1 MNSVMENSSVVIIAK
16 DFNLSILKPLWLM
29 NNKIF
34 RPEELEG
41 DIMVTPPAVQIR
53 SANFQFMAL
62 PDRLQISATRPYGNA
77 QSDINRICGGIVKAL
92 PHTPF
97 TAIGLNF
104 HYLGAPESRGA
115 FASWEKDLFASA
127 VAREIEGSQA
137 ENARFGSYLS
147 FDTIGMRLK
156 IDIKPTN
163 AGGSIV
169 DLCSSWDSG
178 QELIRMHFNYHTD
191 VTNTDTPAKT
201 VVDSLAKWEEAL
213 AMSTG
218 LVENICK

>member
-1 MNSVMENSSVVIIAK
+1 MNRVMENSSVVIIAK

-41 DIMVTPPAVQIR
+41 DIVVTPPAVQIQ
-53 SANFQFMAL
+53 SVNFQFVAL
-62 PDRLQISATRPYGNA
+62 LDRLQVSIPRVYGNG
-77 QSDINRICGGIVKAL
+77 QSDINRVCGGIVKAL
-92 PHTPF
+92 PHTPY

-104 HYLGAPESRGA
+104 HYLGAPQSREE
-115 FASWEKDLFASA
+115 FASWEKELFASPW
-127 VAREIEGSQA
+127 AREIEGSQA

-147 FDTIGMRLK
+147 FDAIGTRLK

-163 AGGSIV
+163 AGGSIGG
-169 DLCSSWDSG
+169 LCSSWHPG
-178 QELIRMHFNYHTD
+178 QELIRVHFNYHTD
-191 VTNTDTPAKT
+191 VTNTDAPAET
-201 VVDSLAKWEEAL
+201 VVNRLAKWEEAL